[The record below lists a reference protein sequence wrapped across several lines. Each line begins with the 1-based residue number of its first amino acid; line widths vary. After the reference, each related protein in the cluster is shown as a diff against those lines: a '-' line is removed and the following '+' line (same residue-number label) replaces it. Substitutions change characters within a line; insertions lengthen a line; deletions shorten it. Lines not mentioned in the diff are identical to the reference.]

1 MGLDRELVV
10 RAGLRL
16 LDEVGLEGHTLRRL
30 AKELGVKAP
39 ALYWHFENKQELLD
53 EMATTML
60 RDLVEEMEPPGHDE
74 PWTEYVV
81 GSAWDLRRMLLGYR
95 DGAKVFSGT
104 YLTDDSLLEWMEI
117 PLRKLI
123 DAGFSLRDAVHGYS
137 TIYSYTIGFV
147 IEEQGVHPRP
157 GEPDE
162 RYDLARRA
170 KRIDAEKYPLALAAG
185 EELFT
190 GYDER
195 FEHGLRLIVSGIER
209 SI

>member
-1 MGLDRELVV
+1 LAREPVKK
-10 RAGLRL
+10 RG
-16 LDEVGLEGHTLRRL
+16 GPHRRSRTIL
-30 AKELGVKAP
+30 SASP
-39 ALYWHFENKQELLD
+39 D
-53 EMATTML
+53 ATTML

-123 DAGFSLRDAVHGYS
+123 DAGFSLRDAVHGCS
-137 TIYSYTIGFV
+137 AIYSYTIGFV

-162 RYDLARRA
+162 RYDLARGA
-170 KRIDAEKYPLALAAG
+170 KRIDAEKYPLAPAAG